1 MLYEDIFIKNFIG
14 KRYRERLKY
23 ELTDKQKRSYAIN
36 RFSHN
41 CEDIIDKEKIYMGSN
56 LLTCVQASEKLKELS
71 SAKQAYV
78 ISLNS
83 FDKQIM
89 PLSEALAMC
98 FNEYSAVILVI
109 DERTCFI
116 KTEIEGGDCKK
127 IIMYDNG
134 IDKTRRI

>member
-23 ELTDKQKRSYAIN
+23 ELTGKQKRSYAIN

-41 CEDIIDKEKIYMGSN
+41 CEDIIDKEKIYIESET
-56 LLTCVQASEKLKELS
+56 LTCVQASEKLKELS

-98 FNEYSAVILVI
+98 FNEYSAVILII

-116 KTEIEGGDCKK
+116 KTETEGGDCQK